1 MATESGAPSVLYI
14 VSRGQIEH
22 YNLSIGLRLIWL
34 NNSLAFMFGVYAG
47 LTTMQSAT
55 SYMHAQAQLLNN
67 VIPFIGFA
75 VSLFTLTD
83 IIASIIQMK
92 KLTKNYTAVHQQ
104 PEDTFPLLNGTLAD
118 RFFQRFSPIAS
129 ALLFLA
135 VWSYLIMYDHQLLS

>member
-1 MATESGAPSVLYI
+1 MATEGSAPSELYI
-14 VSRGQIEH
+14 VSRAQIEH

-47 LTTMQSAT
+47 LTTMQSPT
-55 SYMHAQAQLLNN
+55 SYMHAQAQLLNG

-75 VSLFTLTD
+75 VSLFTLSD
-83 IIASIIQMK
+83 IIASVIQMN
-92 KLTKNYTAVHQQ
+92 KLTRNYTAVHQQ
-104 PEDTFPLLNGTLAD
+104 PEDTFPLVSGTLAD

-135 VWSYLIMYDHQLLS
+135 VWGYLIMYDHQLLG